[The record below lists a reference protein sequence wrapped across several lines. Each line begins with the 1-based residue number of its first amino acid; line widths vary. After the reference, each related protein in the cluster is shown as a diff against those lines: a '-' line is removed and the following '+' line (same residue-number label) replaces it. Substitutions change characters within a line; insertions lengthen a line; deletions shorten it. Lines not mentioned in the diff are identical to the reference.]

1 MIVHLRSRRL
11 CRLTMN
17 TQTKPTLTIEKSK
30 YMNQMDEHL
39 ELFAVLFLLKSS
51 FPYPLV
57 KPPMNPR
64 PPWKK
69 FLANMTRRGDICLR
83 WNCSLCIQKPSTIS
97 KISLSNIKICCRN
110 SRLAGLINLRRRNKC
125 FLPFSP
131 NLVQNTPCLYPH
143 FIQLGSPL
151 EPPG

>member
-1 MIVHLRSRRL
+1 MEFPKEFILTSYNLFAWKEKMIVHLRSRRL

-57 KPPMNPR
+57 QPPMNPR

-69 FLANMTRRGDICLR
+69 FVDTERGVNQYQVQFKNFFNLYLNHSI
-83 WNCSLCIQKPSTIS
+83 IS
-97 KISLSNIKICCRN
+97 NETMNN
-110 SRLAGLINLRRRNKC
+110 SIRVTPIHH
-125 FLPFSP
+125 
-131 NLVQNTPCLYPH
+131 NTPCTIY
-143 FIQLGSPL
+143 
-151 EPPG
+151 EK